1 MILNQKMV
9 TIAEAKSYIKNLEE
23 KQALHDYFKKFSVLT
38 LANAEKL
45 MGELKA
51 LNNIKLREEHYIK
64 IVDMLPSDSEELA
77 KIANDVSLS
86 EEETQAILSL
96 VKNYS

>member
-9 TIAEAKSYIKNLEE
+9 TIAEAKSYIKKLEE
-23 KQALHDYFKKFSVLT
+23 KQALHDYFKKFSILT
-38 LANAEKL
+38 VANAEKL
-45 MGELKA
+45 INELKA
-51 LNNIKLREEHYIK
+51 LNNLKLREEHYIK
-64 IVDMLPSDSEELA
+64 IADMLPSDSEELA

>member
-45 MGELKA
+45 IGELKA
-51 LNNIKLREEHYIK
+51 LNNLKLREEHYIK
-64 IVDMLPSDSEELA
+64 IADMLPSDSEELA

-86 EEETQAILSL
+86 EEETQAILGL